1 MCNLHLTAKQ
11 SRPSSVSDNRD
22 AILPLQVIPFPFTTV
37 SVSHSPRDESRRIA
51 EHPLTFPE
59 RRCTSITRKR
69 SFLSPC
75 APRERRTTRHP
86 NVMRLH
92 LDVTSDALESECR
105 LSRARPRQT
114 SILVFVVGK
123 EGQEEKALRKPRK
136 STGGANEGAVMED
149 VCEPGREVV
158 RADG

>member
-1 MCNLHLTAKQ
+1 MCNLHLAAKQ

-22 AILPLQVIPFPFTTV
+22 AILPLQVIPLPFTTV
-37 SVSHSPRDESRRIA
+37 SVSHSPRDESRRVA

-59 RRCTSITRKR
+59 RRCTSITRER
-69 SFLSPC
+69 SFPSPC

-86 NVMRLH
+86 NMRVH
-92 LDVTSDALESECR
+92 LDVISDALESECR

-114 SILVFVVGK
+114 SILVFVVEK
-123 EGQEEKALRKPRK
+123 ERQEEKALRKPRR
-136 STGGANEGAVMED
+136 SAGGANEGAVMED
-149 VCEPGREVV
+149 VCKPSREVV